1 MTDSKPGQD
10 KSSPRTAGQK
20 MSREER
26 AALVAKM
33 MAKKSVGSTA
43 SPAKT
48 SSFDWAALPEIKKA
62 ALQKKVAQSV
72 GVGNPYMRH
81 TTNSGAAVIEVEGRP
96 TVNFCSYDYIS
107 VGQHPDVIG
116 SAHAAVDHYGTS
128 ANASRLVSGERTV
141 HGELEAALAENYGQ
155 EAAMVLVSGH
165 ATNVNVLT
173 HLFGPKDLIVMDSLA
188 HNSIY
193 VGGQRSSAARRT
205 FPHNDMNALDE
216 LLHQVRGQFDK
227 CIVVVEGLYS
237 MDGDCAPLEKL
248 TEIKRRHRTLLMV
261 DEAHGLGVLGKTGR
275 GSFEAQNVD
284 PKLVDIWM
292 GTLSKTLCGAGG
304 YLAGC
309 ETLIEYLK
317 LSLPG
322 FVFSVG
328 LSPVLA
334 AANLAAL
341 RAMQNEPERVER
353 LQANGRFFTDELRR
367 HGVDTGFSEG
377 HAVVAAITGSSLV
390 ALKSSQALLERGYYS
405 LPIITPA
412 VEERKARLRFFL
424 QSDHTQEQLAGAALA
439 AAETMDMLRAEAAQ

>member
-1 MTDSKPGQD
+1 
-10 KSSPRTAGQK
+10 
-20 MSREER
+20 
-26 AALVAKM
+26 
-33 MAKKSVGSTA
+33 VG
-43 SPAKT
+43 
-48 SSFDWAALPEIKKA
+48 L
-62 ALQKKVAQSV
+62 
-72 GVGNPYMRH
+72 GNPYMRH
-81 TTNSGAAVIEVEGRP
+81 TADSGAAVVEINGKS

-107 VGQHPDVIG
+107 VGEHADVRE
-116 SAHAAVDHYGTS
+116 AARAAVDHYGTS
-128 ANASRLVSGERTV
+128 ANASRLVSGERTI

-173 HLFGPKDLIVMDSLA
+173 HLFGPKDLIIMDALA

-205 FPHNDMNALDE
+205 FPHNDMAALDE
-216 LLHQVRGQFDK
+216 LLHQVRGQFEK
-227 CIVVVEGLYS
+227 CIIVVEGLYS
-237 MDGDCAPLEKL
+237 MDGDCAPLAKL

-275 GSFEAQNVD
+275 GSFEAQDVD

-309 ETLIEYLK
+309 ETLIDYLK

-334 AANLAAL
+334 SANLAAL
-341 RAMQNEPERVER
+341 RVMQSEPDRVER
-353 LQANGRFFTDELRR
+353 LQANGAFFTDELRK

-377 HAVVAAITGSSLV
+377 QAVVAAITGSSLV

-424 QSDHTQEQLAGAALA
+424 QADHTREQLAATALA
-439 AAETMDMLRAEAAQ
+439 TAETMDMLRAEAAQ